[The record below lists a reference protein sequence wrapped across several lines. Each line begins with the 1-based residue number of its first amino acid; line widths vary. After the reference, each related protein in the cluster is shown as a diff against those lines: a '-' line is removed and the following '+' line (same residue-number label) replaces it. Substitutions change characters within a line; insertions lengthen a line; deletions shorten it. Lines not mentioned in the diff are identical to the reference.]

1 MNLKILLLAGVA
13 LCALSG
19 ASDAAG
25 KVGDCTNCGTVRG
38 LETMSKAGEATGK
51 GALLGAVIG
60 GVVGHQMGSGK
71 GNTAATIGGAAA
83 GGYAGH
89 QVEKNRNS
97 GTYTRVTV
105 EMDTGGKKEV
115 DVTEPAGLKPG
126 DRVRV
131 TGSNL
136 ERVEG

>member
-1 MNLKILLLAGVA
+1 MNLKILLLAGTA

-19 ASDAAG
+19 VAAAEG
-25 KVGDCTNCGTVRG
+25 KVGECSNCGTVRN
-38 LETMSKAGEATGK
+38 LETMSKAGESTGK

-83 GGYAGH
+83 GGYAGNK
-89 QVEKNRNS
+89 VEKGRNT
-97 GTYTRVTV
+97 GTFTRVTV
-105 EMDTGGKKEV
+105 EMDTGGAKQV
-115 DVTEPAGLKPG
+115 DVSDAAGLKPG

-131 TGSNL
+131 SGSNL
-136 ERVEG
+136 ERLGG